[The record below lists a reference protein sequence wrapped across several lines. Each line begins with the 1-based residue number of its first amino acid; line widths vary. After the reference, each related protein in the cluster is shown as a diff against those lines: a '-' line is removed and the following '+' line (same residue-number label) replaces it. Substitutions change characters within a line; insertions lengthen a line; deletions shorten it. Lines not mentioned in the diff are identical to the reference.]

1 MGSKDGC
8 SGLPGEALHSI
19 LLSHVG
25 MCSLARA
32 SQADNSQGE
41 VQGSSFCIQS
51 IQRKQGAS
59 MCIANEARLPRLGE
73 LLKALGKSSNKE
85 LLQRGRGKMK
95 TPRFEM

>member
-1 MGSKDGC
+1 
-8 SGLPGEALHSI
+8 
-19 LLSHVG
+19 
-25 MCSLARA
+25 
-32 SQADNSQGE
+32 
-41 VQGSSFCIQS
+41 
-51 IQRKQGAS
+51 